1 MYDTYLKQFDEKFPT
16 LFYWDGEYRDA
27 NMNSYISCNEE
38 IKSFLEQSLRSRDEE
53 IVKMCEGMK
62 YEEQHL
68 GSPNIK
74 PTEMFER
81 GFNSAIIQIIN
92 KLK

>member
-1 MYDTYLKQFDEKFPT
+1 MKSTEQILKEFDKKFT
-16 LFYWDGEYRDA
+16 VKSNAGTGLLRYTDA
-27 NMNSYISCNEE
+27 DR

-53 IVKMCEGMK
+53 VVKMCEGMK

>member
-1 MYDTYLKQFDEKFPT
+1 
-16 LFYWDGEYRDA
+16 
-27 NMNSYISCNEE
+27 
-38 IKSFLEQSLRSRDEE
+38 
-53 IVKMCEGMK
+53 MK